1 VHAVAFEL
9 IFLEQDLQ
17 ELGICLLMGLLNP
30 LLQLVDVE
38 AVLVCL
44 EWRLQRHV
52 EDPVLLLATSPD
64 KIDSLT
70 SLKDL
75 IRETVAEE
83 CRDHHVIELVF
94 LCPQLVISDLRVSL
108 HEELLERVVDLACKH
123 PCLDHR
129 KNRGRYFLEYSAD
142 ELFYGWASIQDV
154 GVDRRAKS
162 TTFEIAY
169 LIGDHC
175 QPLHAFKWLLDPE
188 IELPKIQIVRG
199 VVASELGPLAVED
212 CKQPIVLSKLSL
224 YNKTETLSYLVNI

>member
-1 VHAVAFEL
+1 MHAVAFEL

-17 ELGICLLMGLLNP
+17 ELGIGLLMGLLDP

-75 IRETVAEE
+75 IRKTVAEE

-94 LCPQLVISDLRVSL
+94 LCP
-108 HEELLERVVDLACKH
+108 
-123 PCLDHR
+123 
-129 KNRGRYFLEYSAD
+129 
-142 ELFYGWASIQDV
+142 
-154 GVDRRAKS
+154 
-162 TTFEIAY
+162 
-169 LIGDHC
+169 
-175 QPLHAFKWLLDPE
+175 
-188 IELPKIQIVRG
+188 
-199 VVASELGPLAVED
+199 
-212 CKQPIVLSKLSL
+212 
-224 YNKTETLSYLVNI
+224 